1 MVYGMV
7 GTYCHWHGRTDTDTL
22 GSFFKVLGT
31 VPDIP
36 VLFSLC
42 LKNVGFIITPNQN
55 YTDLPP
61 PNHATQQS
69 KYYKYW

>member
-1 MVYGMV
+1 MV

-31 VPDIP
+31 IPDIP

-42 LKNVGFIITPNQN
+42 LKNVGTYYQTKPELQWP
-55 YTDLPP
+55 PP

-69 KYYKYW
+69 KYYKYR